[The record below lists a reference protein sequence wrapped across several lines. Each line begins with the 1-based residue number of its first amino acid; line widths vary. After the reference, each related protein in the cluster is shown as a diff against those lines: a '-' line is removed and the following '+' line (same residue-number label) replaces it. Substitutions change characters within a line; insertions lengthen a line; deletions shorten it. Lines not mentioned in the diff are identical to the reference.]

1 MDANNKEQLTI
12 NYALNSMEVVSSKI
26 AEPKKRIEPSSSIG
40 FFINIEHNVNID
52 EEILSSYSTFILN
65 DSETNEVYADITIK
79 YNFNVEN
86 LSNFFKV
93 ESKELLLPNEFIIVV
108 NSISISS
115 SRGVIHMLFNGTNL
129 SNFIL
134 PIIDPTALVY
144 NKQKSI

>member
-12 NYALNSMEVVSSKI
+12 NYALNSMEVVNSKI
-26 AEPKKRIEPSSSIG
+26 AEPKELIEPSNSIG

-52 EEILSSYSTFILN
+52 EEILSSYSTFVLN
-65 DSETNEVYADITIK
+65 NSETNEVYASITIK

-86 LSNFFKV
+86 LNNFFNV
-93 ESKELLLPNEFIIVV
+93 ETKELLLPNEFIIVV

-134 PIIDPTALVY
+134 PIIDPTALVF
-144 NKQKSI
+144 NKQ